1 MLAYSSQSTIPVYD
15 VYILH
20 ILTIVHL
27 AWFPPKPGSR
37 GPVANV
43 PNAVLQALN
52 AAAERCDGSTESPE
66 EQQEVLELD
75 VTESQQASPNT
86 GSEAAQDSDEERLS
100 GWSSSSPPS
109 ALNDQLP
116 PDSSFEVIVTPNRI
130 PLKPDPI
137 AVKDEGKEMNSLI
150 AGLNQV
156 QSGCDGPG
164 DVSQVSQE
172 ESCGVSNANDGL
184 PDQTPTAQAQ
194 PFVNR
199 DNVVSLQSFESAA
212 RPQNDPSEDP
222 ARNGSDHTMELDD
235 AVEGQTNEKTLSEN
249 SPEIYPQGKSTSE
262 SAGVTVNHSTNPRLQ
277 SQVRSGHSRDRS
289 SDDED
294 LESKLP
300 QALGDE
306 SVASDAEQVYG
317 LVLPPLWPSYTAFH
331 KGEPTLQV
339 KRTPYH
345 PRKSPGISPCSNT
358 SPALLATEQDKSTLD
373 SISEGVGAD
382 YSTLAEVVVSGTHDL
397 HSDTNIADN
406 LPSRLG
412 VDGTGD
418 LLMYDG
424 MAVES
429 QQIRLETDTRSHK
442 GSHKSSFKRSSS
454 GCGVSDVESKHP
466 LGFTPSLPVVNG
478 SKHEKRKLTDMDQL
492 SPFVTKRRK
501 RLKPPPPLNFSQENR
516 QTQDPSLIA
525 RQHRREFL
533 ASRRSHHSTNATDD
547 SVDVTPQK
555 TDQDAVAAGDAAQRT
570 TSLRE
575 ESAFMELDQLPQ
587 DTSAHVTAFES
598 VEAGGNTVLSEYKLR
613 SGDSTPRNKSVELGD
628 VSVKR
633 FKNASVPT
641 AVQRS
646 SSTMASPSSPPIPT
660 KGSVYD
666 TFKSTYSDYSGGFE
680 HFSGM
685 CQRVKGLLQAERME
699 HRSLWDDFVIRH
711 RTDYRDYLLDCTD
724 RGDDPIPYER
734 FYKHHIDEPIHSKH
748 ILTPATLNDMI
759 ITIERTAAGLQP
771 ERSLRSPAQAVDGG
785 FSVAKASPHE
795 PCSLMKVREVIDLT
809 LAGPA
814 PSPFP
819 ATDHPS
825 KLGRALSWIG
835 PAKSEV
841 NSPAFGNNL
850 QTPKSALTLKDS
862 TPLRTPSRVFEEP
875 IRTPK
880 QQTPLQLPKDPV
892 PPRSAG
898 QPVAAAGNVSDRQKS
913 PSPQE
918 TSASNRSTIVE
929 WSGNSSSET
938 VSPSIPELPVLDR
951 KVTAEEQWWRDRNT
965 PFKAFT
971 RAYASLKSVEASMG
985 TVDQEGMLRPSPKQ
999 LDVLGWKL

>member
-1 MLAYSSQSTIPVYD
+1 M
-15 VYILH
+15 
-20 ILTIVHL
+20 
-27 AWFPPKPGSR
+27 
-37 GPVANV
+37 
-43 PNAVLQALN
+43 
-52 AAAERCDGSTESPE
+52 
-66 EQQEVLELD
+66 LELD

-109 ALNDQLP
+109 ALDDQLP
-116 PDSSFEVIVTPNRI
+116 PDSSFEAIVTPDRI
-130 PLKPDPI
+130 PRKILVPDPI
-137 AVKDEGKEMNSLI
+137 AVEDEGKEMNSLI

-156 QSGCDGPG
+156 QSGCAGPG
-164 DVSQVSQE
+164 DVSPVSQE
-172 ESCGVSNANDGL
+172 ESCDVSKANNGL
-184 PDQTPTAQAQ
+184 PNQTLTAQAQ
-194 PFVNR
+194 PFVDR
-199 DNVVSLQSFESAA
+199 DNAVSLQSFESAA
-212 RPQNDPSEDP
+212 RTQNDSSEDP
-222 ARNGSDHTMELDD
+222 ARNGLDHTMELDD
-235 AVEGQTNEKTLSEN
+235 AVEGQTNERILSEN
-249 SPEIYPQGKSTSE
+249 SPKIYPQGKSTSE
-262 SAGVTVNHSTNPRLQ
+262 SAGATVNHSTDPRLQ
-277 SQVRSGHSRDRS
+277 SQVRRGHSRDRS

-306 SVASDAEQVYG
+306 SAVSDAEQVYG
-317 LVLPPLWPSYTAFH
+317 LVSPPLLPPSTAFH
-331 KGEPTLQV
+331 EGEPTLQV

-358 SPALLATEQDKSTLD
+358 SPALLATEQDRSTPD

-382 YSTLAEVVVSGTHDL
+382 YATLAEVVVPGTHDL

-406 LPSRLG
+406 SPLRLG
-412 VDGTGD
+412 VDGTGN

-424 MAVES
+424 MAVEN

-442 GSHKSSFKRSSS
+442 GSHKSPFKRSSS
-454 GCGVSDVESKHP
+454 GRGVPDVESKHP

-501 RLKPPPPLNFSQENR
+501 RLKPPAPLNFSQENR

-533 ASRRSHHSTNATDD
+533 ASRRSHHSTNAADD
-547 SVDVTPQK
+547 SIDVTSQK
-555 TDQDAVAAGDAAQRT
+555 TDQDTVAAGDAAQRT
-570 TSLRE
+570 TSLPE

-598 VEAGGNTVLSEYKLR
+598 VEAGGNSVLSEYKPR
-613 SGDSTPRNKSVELGD
+613 FGDSTPQNQSVELGD
-628 VSVKR
+628 VSVER
-633 FKNASVPT
+633 FNNASGPT

-646 SSTMASPSSPPIPT
+646 SLTMASPSSPALPT
-660 KGSVYD
+660 KGSVYN
-666 TFKSTYSDYSGGFE
+666 TFKSTYPDYSGGFE

-699 HRSLWDDFVIRH
+699 HRSLWDDFIIRH

-748 ILTPATLNDMI
+748 VLTPATLNDVI
-759 ITIERTAAGLQP
+759 ISTERTAAGLQP
-771 ERSLRSPAQAVDGG
+771 VRSLRSPAQALDRGL
-785 FSVAKASPHE
+785 SIAKASPHE
-795 PCSLMKVREVIDLT
+795 PCSLTKAREVIDLT

-814 PSPFP
+814 PRSFP

-850 QTPKSALTLKDS
+850 QTPKSALTRKDS

-880 QQTPLQLPKDPV
+880 QQTPVQFRKDPV
-892 PPRSAG
+892 PPQSAG
-898 QPVAAAGNVSDRQKS
+898 QPMATADNVPDRRKS
-913 PSPQE
+913 PSPYE
-918 TSASNRSTIVE
+918 TSESNRSTIVE
-929 WSGNSSSET
+929 WLGDSSSET
-938 VSPSIPELPVLDR
+938 ASPSIPESPVLDR
-951 KVTAEEQWWRDRNT
+951 KVTEDEQWWRDRNT

-985 TVDQEGMLRPSPKQ
+985 TVDQEGILRPSSRQ
-999 LDVLGWKL
+999 FDVLGWKL